1 MCAAPGSWS
10 QVIAKKMREM
20 GRDIGA
26 QRCIVSV
33 DIFEIAPIEGCTTVK
48 GDITREKTVQ
58 EVQDL
63 FKIEGEEGSHQAQ
76 LVVSDGAPDILGDHD
91 FDQYVQHQLV
101 LAALNIAIRLLSPG
115 GSFVAKIFRG
125 KDIGLLLH

>member
-1 MCAAPGSWS
+1 
-10 QVIAKKMREM
+10 M
-20 GRDIGA
+20 GRDIVN
-26 QRCIVSV
+26 QKCIISV
-33 DIFEIAPIEGCTTVK
+33 DLFEISPIEGCTMIK

-58 EVQDL
+58 EIQSVFSSSSEDEDEL
-63 FKIEGEEGSHQAQ
+63 SKQAQ

-101 LAALNIAIRLLSPG
+101 LAALNIAIRLLSPK
-115 GSFVAKIFRG
+115 GSFVAKVFRG